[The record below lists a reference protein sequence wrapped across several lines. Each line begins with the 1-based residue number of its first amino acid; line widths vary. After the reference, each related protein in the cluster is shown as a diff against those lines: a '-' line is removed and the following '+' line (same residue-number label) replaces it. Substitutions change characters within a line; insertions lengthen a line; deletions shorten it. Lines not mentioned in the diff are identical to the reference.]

1 MLHNYHT
8 HTFRCKHAVGKDK
21 EYVENAIKRGLKTLG
36 FSDHSPFFE
45 GYDTHSSF
53 RMSEEEMFEYA
64 ESIRALKKEYEKDI
78 RILLGF
84 EQEYYPEYHEEKM
97 EFLNRVNPDY
107 LLLGQHFIGN
117 ESAGVGSA
125 GQPNEDFALVAYVNQ
140 VISAINTG
148 DFLYIAHPDVAGFR
162 YSDEVIDREYRRL
175 CLAAKKRNIPL
186 EINLLGIL
194 GNRHYPN
201 DRFFKIAGEVG
212 NTVIIGI
219 DAHDPSWIL
228 NEETERKALQM
239 VKKFK
244 LNLVDKLI

>member
-8 HTFRCKHAVGKDK
+8 HTFRCKHAVGKDR

-36 FSDHSPFFE
+36 FSDHSPFFR
-45 GYDTHSSF
+45 GYDTLDGF
-53 RMSEEEMFEYA
+53 RMSEEDMFEYA
-64 ESIRALKKEYEKDI
+64 ESVRSLQKEYAKDI

-84 EQEYYPEYHEEKM
+84 EHEYYPDYHKEKM

-140 VISAINTG
+140 VISGMNTG

-162 YSDEVIDREYRRL
+162 YTDEAIDREYRRL
-175 CLAAKKRNIPL
+175 CLAAKRRNMPL
-186 EINLLGIL
+186 EINFVGIW

-201 DRFFKIAGEVG
+201 ERFFKIAGEVG
-212 NTVIIGI
+212 NDVILGI
-219 DAHDPSWIL
+219 DAHDPNWIL
-228 NEETERKALQM
+228 SEDAEKQALKM
-239 VKKFK
+239 VDKFN
-244 LNLVDKLI
+244 LNLVEKLI